1 MKITAVQNRI
11 LNLTKN
17 VKSQLFLTAAALLF
31 LFKLFFKPGDV
42 LMLQVINEI
51 LVVTLVSFFILYLLD
66 LFGKRTIN
74 PVSMVMNVGI
84 LNAFLFF
91 MITFSGTILTSLF
104 GNLSLEGNRSG
115 LVYYLVSFF
124 YLFLLLI
131 SFAYF
136 FLTFKE
142 FYFFKQK
149 KNVSTYFNTMIVF
162 ILLAS
167 STAMFGEKRGLEF
180 ISVTFFLISI
190 TLIVINSVK
199 ISWIAFIVKKEKIYV
214 LFLSVVIAILF
225 IVNIVNTSDGNSY
238 SLVLKHFSPSLA
250 KFFELLM
257 IYGIIYY
264 SVLFFTTLFHLST
277 AEVYDRKAQEVT
289 SLQYFSK
296 LITQV
301 LDFNELAETVT
312 EIATKVCNA
321 HGSWIVWKTGSELKN
336 IATKNI
342 GFVDVN
348 LMTDYLNDMFLNKK
362 DDKTEIF
369 TLEKFNRRSE
379 LSEDYFVIAVTPLK
393 AHNEIKGFLLT
404 VKKSDFIFDDEDKNA
419 LETFGDYA
427 SVSIENSR
435 LLEESIEK
443 ERLEKE
449 LDVAREIQRKI
460 LPAAEPQYK
469 NLNIASLFIPAFEV
483 GGDYYDFFEI
493 DDDKLGFVI
502 ADVSGKGISAAFIMA
517 EIKGIF
523 ESLSRTSQSPREIF
537 IKANVILRRAL
548 ERKTFVSAAY
558 GIIDIQK
565 EVLTFS
571 RAGHCP
577 LLLIRGDEVEVLKP
591 TGIGLGLT
599 NSKEF
604 EDALEEDSII
614 LKENDII
621 ILYTDG
627 ITEAKNKEMEDFG
640 ETQFERILIENRH
653 EDAGIISKKVIREI
667 TLFSRNNQQHD
678 DITLVIIKWKQ
689 KLLNNG
695 GTEWQNLA
703 PQLKTKVM

>member
-1 MKITAVQNRI
+1 LKITAVQNRI

-17 VKSQLFLTAAALLF
+17 VKFQLFLTAAALLF
-31 LFKLFFKPGDV
+31 LFRLFFKPDDV

-51 LVVTLVSFFILYLLD
+51 LVVTSVSFFILYLLD
-66 LFGKRTIN
+66 FLSKRSFS

-91 MITFSGTILTSLF
+91 MMTFSGTILTGLF
-104 GNLSLEGNRSG
+104 GDLSLEESRSG
-115 LVYYLVSFF
+115 LVYYLVLFF
-124 YLFLLLI
+124 YVFLLLI
-131 SFAYF
+131 SFSYF
-136 FLTFKE
+136 FITFKE
-142 FYFFKQK
+142 FYFLKQK
-149 KNVSTYFNTMIVF
+149 KNVSKHFNTMIIF

-167 STAMFGEKRGLEF
+167 FTAMFGEKWDLEYISLSFFF
-180 ISVTFFLISI
+180 ISIL
-190 TLIVINSVK
+190 LIVINSIK
-199 ISWIAFIVKKEKIYV
+199 ISWIAFIVKKEKLYV
-214 LFLSVVIAILF
+214 LFLSVIIAILF
-225 IVNIVNTSDGNSY
+225 IVNIVNASDGNSY
-238 SLVLKHFSPSLA
+238 KLVLDHFSPSLTT
-250 KFFELLM
+250 FFKLIM

-264 SVLFFTTLFHLST
+264 SILFFTTLFHLPT

-301 LDFNELAETVT
+301 LDFDELAETVT
-312 EIATKVCNA
+312 DIATKVCNA
-321 HGSWIVWKTGSELKN
+321 HGSWIVWKADNEFKN

-342 GFVDVN
+342 GYVDVK
-348 LMTDYLNDMFLNKK
+348 LMTEYLHDIFINKA
-362 DDKTEIF
+362 DEKTEIV

-379 LSEDYFVIAVTPLK
+379 LSEDYSVIAVTPLK

-404 VKKSDFIFDDEDKNA
+404 VKKSDFIFDEEDKNA

-435 LLEESIEK
+435 LLEQSIEK

-469 NLNIASLFIPAFEV
+469 NLSIASVFIPAFEV

-493 DDDKLGFVI
+493 EDDKLGFVI

-517 EIKGIF
+517 EVKGIF

-537 IKANVILRRAL
+537 IKANEILRRAL
-548 ERKTFVSAAY
+548 DRKTFVSAAY
-558 GIIDIQK
+558 GIIDVQK
-565 EVLTFS
+565 ETLYYS

-577 LLLIRGDEVEVLKP
+577 VLLIRGETVEVLKP
-591 TGIGLGLT
+591 AGIGLGLT
-599 NSKEF
+599 HSKEF
-604 EDALEEDSII
+604 ADALEEDTIE
-614 LKENDII
+614 LKGNDII
-621 ILYTDG
+621 VLYTDG
-627 ITEAKNKEMEDFG
+627 ITEAKNSELEDFG
-640 ETQFERILIENRH
+640 EKLFEQILIENRH
-653 EDAGIISKKVIREI
+653 EDAGTISKKVISEI
-667 TLFSRNNQQHD
+667 SYFSKNYPQHD

-695 GTEWQNLA
+695 DKEWQNLA
-703 PQLKTKVM
+703 PQLNTGAM